1 MGKYW
6 LRSLALFFAFA
17 VVTAACGDSDSDS
30 SSGSEESSSAEA
42 EEAAVEEADPVVAAA
57 KAAVLEY
64 EAAGLN
70 RDNLPTSSP
79 TPEPGKLI
87 GIIPCLEASA
97 CGFFADV
104 SEEAAEAAG
113 WEVLRIDGKG
123 NAADQANAVRQMIA
137 AGVDGIVL
145 HVVPPEAIPEAIKE
159 GKEAGIAFVGFAVI
173 DPDDL
178 IDHRLPS
185 ADQWTKNGEMAGDY
199 IIAETDGK
207 AKVLAFVSG
216 DLPNN
221 FLIDNEVVR
230 RLEACRDCEVIVREE
245 FLLTDLQTRNPEAI
259 ASAARAHPEAD
270 VVYVAFDAALFF
282 AIPELEKLGRGADL
296 FAVAHDANPE
306 NQELIRTGRVHRAST
321 TYDYAL
327 AGWEAIDAMNRI
339 FAGEDPMDSRAMGT
353 TLRLITP
360 NNVPDEGVPVYGLD
374 YREFYTSLWGK

>member
-1 MGKYW
+1 MKKYW
-6 LRSLALFFAFA
+6 LQVVALFFAFA
-17 VVTAACGDSDSDS
+17 LVAAACGDGDSDS
-30 SSGSEESSSAEA
+30 ASDSEQSEQT
-42 EEAAVEEADPVVAAA
+42 EEADPLVAAA

-97 CGFFADV
+97 CGFFADI
-104 SEEAAEAAG
+104 SQEAAEAAG

-145 HVVPPEAIPEAIKE
+145 HVVPPEAIPEAIKQ
-159 GKEAGIAFVGFAVI
+159 GKEAGIVFVGFAVI
-173 DPDDL
+173 DPDNL

-185 ADQWTKNGEMAGDY
+185 VEQWTKNGEMAGDY

-221 FLIDNEVVR
+221 FLIDDEVIR

-282 AIPELEKLGRGADL
+282 AIPELEKLNRGAGL

-374 YREFYTSLWGK
+374 YLEYYTSLWGN